1 MRRRRKIDTLAGLG
15 LLAVLAV
22 VVFGVLQQL
31 IGTTGIG
38 LLLLAVGVI
47 LFIRSYREGRHQ

>member
-1 MRRRRKIDTLAGLG
+1 MRRRKIDTLAGLG

-31 IGTTGIG
+31 IGLAGIG
-38 LLLLAVGVI
+38 LLLLAVGVF
-47 LFIRSYREGRHQ
+47 LFVRSIRNERQP

>member
-1 MRRRRKIDTLAGLG
+1 MRRRKIDTLAGLG

-31 IGTTGIG
+31 IGLAGIG
-38 LLLLAVGVI
+38 LLLLAVGVF
-47 LFIRSYREGRHQ
+47 LFVRSIRKERHP

>member
-1 MRRRRKIDTLAGLG
+1 MRRRKIDALAGLG

-31 IGTTGIG
+31 IGLAGIG
-38 LLLLAVGVI
+38 LLLLAVGVF
-47 LFIRSYREGRHQ
+47 LFVRSIRKERQP

>member
-1 MRRRRKIDTLAGLG
+1 MRRRRKIDTLAGLA
-15 LLAVLAV
+15 LPAVLAV
-22 VVFGVLQQL
+22 VVFGALQRL
-31 IGTTGIG
+31 IGTTGVG

>member
-1 MRRRRKIDTLAGLG
+1 MRRRKIDALAGLG

-31 IGTTGIG
+31 IGLAGIG
-38 LLLLAVGVI
+38 LLLLAVGVF
-47 LFIRSYREGRHQ
+47 LFVRSIRNERQP